1 MEETCKDSLIK
12 TNKTNLLLSFYS
24 ITEKQEESSSNS
36 SRNDIKIDK
45 QLNTDNSSNKNYLNI
60 IEFRKKE
67 MNNNLKDYK
76 YNKKISSK
84 TFNKLIK
91 EKEFSNNSEEEK
103 YKKFIKKGSKNTF
116 NYINKRLSVQQ
127 NLDNNLKQIKKNKK
141 LLKKQNTV
149 NFISLSSKKVN
160 GIKNNLSIPY
170 FNNINNSNFNN
181 NKLFD
186 SKSLVK
192 SKSINLSSSNSSFI
206 HFINKKGDS
215 IIKKRIIKF
224 NDNNDK
230 ILQIDL
236 FEKLK
241 DSPMF
246 EKSEKI
252 IHKERIYYG
261 ILIFFT
267 ILSIIFQVS
276 DSFLYNKKS
285 KEFLEE
291 KNNMTLSYLNELHY
305 YSILKNR
312 KISKQEN
319 YLRVFNIIFSFIC
332 GILSI
337 NIYIIKNKFIKQTN
351 KNNKNF
357 YANYNNYFGYN
368 KKKKYIKEDAHINII
383 PNSDIIPNKKLP
395 KCEIIKAII
404 ICIMNIICCPPSFN
418 KVYIINKKDIILVY
432 SLNNF
437 FLILSMVKFINIYRA
452 IFHLSPLN
460 KLIYKTICN
469 SKMVKMDFKFM
480 IRYFLNRYPITFII
494 FNFFIVGT
502 IFCILIYSIE
512 YFSLDVKN
520 GLWNNK
526 GNNNLKN
533 IYNTIYLYLF
543 YIIKNGFGDI
553 KPKSELGLFIMIIG
567 GSFGLFVTSYFFYYI
582 LQFINFSTEEKKAY
596 QKLYRMLNPLNKEHK
611 SANLIKFFILTKKLF
626 KDYKNIEKYYEI
638 NKLKLKINKSYKK
651 SYKKRIFNHVL
662 DNRGIDNIF
671 GLIEENYKY
680 KIKFINY
687 LCQKFIIKVKL
698 ISECNIF
705 KNNLL
710 IARNFSHSF
719 TNLLKTLGYKM
730 NENLNQLNNKLQI
743 IVTKEG
749 KYKDFIKFQKK
760 NLKKIQKIIIYQNA
774 LLHYLINKHNNDNY
788 EDYISLKRKIKRSI
802 GDYSGTFLYSHKKL
816 IKKHLSNFDY
826 IRSPRKKRLNEIKSS
841 ILGLSELSKFG
852 EIIHCKTY
860 DNKYNNLYEIIKK
873 RKIKKIKSLD
883 NLFLNGMNIR
893 KKNIAIELIN
903 IKKNKNRKSS
913 YNFNRKEIIDQI

>member
-1 MEETCKDSLIK
+1 
-12 TNKTNLLLSFYS
+12 
-24 ITEKQEESSSNS
+24 
-36 SRNDIKIDK
+36 
-45 QLNTDNSSNKNYLNI
+45 
-60 IEFRKKE
+60 
-67 MNNNLKDYK
+67 
-76 YNKKISSK
+76 
-84 TFNKLIK
+84 
-91 EKEFSNNSEEEK
+91 
-103 YKKFIKKGSKNTF
+103 
-116 NYINKRLSVQQ
+116 
-127 NLDNNLKQIKKNKK
+127 
-141 LLKKQNTV
+141 
-149 NFISLSSKKVN
+149 
-160 GIKNNLSIPY
+160 
-170 FNNINNSNFNN
+170 
-181 NKLFD
+181 
-186 SKSLVK
+186 
-192 SKSINLSSSNSSFI
+192 
-206 HFINKKGDS
+206 
-215 IIKKRIIKF
+215 
-224 NDNNDK
+224 
-230 ILQIDL
+230 
-236 FEKLK
+236 
-241 DSPMF
+241 
-246 EKSEKI
+246 
-252 IHKERIYYG
+252 
-261 ILIFFT
+261 
-267 ILSIIFQVS
+267 
-276 DSFLYNKKS
+276 
-285 KEFLEE
+285 
-291 KNNMTLSYLNELHY
+291 
-305 YSILKNR
+305 
-312 KISKQEN
+312 
-319 YLRVFNIIFSFIC
+319 
-332 GILSI
+332 
-337 NIYIIKNKFIKQTN
+337 
-351 KNNKNF
+351 
-357 YANYNNYFGYN
+357 
-368 KKKKYIKEDAHINII
+368 
-383 PNSDIIPNKKLP
+383 
-395 KCEIIKAII
+395 
-404 ICIMNIICCPPSFN
+404 
-418 KVYIINKKDIILVY
+418 
-432 SLNNF
+432 
-437 FLILSMVKFINIYRA
+437 
-452 IFHLSPLN
+452 
-460 KLIYKTICN
+460 
-469 SKMVKMDFKFM
+469 
-480 IRYFLNRYPITFII
+480 
-494 FNFFIVGT
+494 
-502 IFCILIYSIE
+502 
-512 YFSLDVKN
+512 
-520 GLWNNK
+520 
-526 GNNNLKN
+526 
-533 IYNTIYLYLF
+533 
-543 YIIKNGFGDI
+543 
-553 KPKSELGLFIMIIG
+553 MIIG